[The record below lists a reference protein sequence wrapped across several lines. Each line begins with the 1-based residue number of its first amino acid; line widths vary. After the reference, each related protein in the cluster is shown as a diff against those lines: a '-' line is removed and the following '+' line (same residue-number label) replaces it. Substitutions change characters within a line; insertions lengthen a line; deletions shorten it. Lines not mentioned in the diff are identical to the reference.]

1 MEANRSHRLIQS
13 SLTVT
18 KAGGPSLMLNTLYD
32 ARWIGNHGIGRFA
45 GELFKLIPGM
55 TALQE
60 SRQPWHPLDPA
71 FLGATLW
78 QKKPRLFFSPG
89 YNPPLGWP
97 KPFVFTLHD
106 LNHLCIPENSNA
118 AKRAYYKYI
127 IRPACHRA
135 AFVLTV
141 SQYSK
146 REIAAWANLSE
157 DKIVNVGGGVGAPF
171 TSLGPK
177 YDPGYPYLLYV
188 GSHKPHKNLP
198 RLLKAFAIS
207 RISNDVRLVMTGKA
221 SSVLQPMVEN
231 LNLAEKVV
239 FVEASTN
246 EELACIYRGA
256 LALVFPSL
264 YEGFGLP
271 PLEAMACGTPVIT
284 SNVCSL
290 PEVVGDVG
298 ILVNPLDLEALADA
312 LRQVVEESSL
322 RAELQRKGLLRAKE
336 FTWEQTAKK
345 TERVIQMALKGADKL
360 SNNIQV
366 RGR

>member
-13 SLTVT
+13 SLMVT

-135 AFVLTV
+135 FRSDRFAVL
-141 SQYSK
+141 K
-146 REIAAWANLSE
+146 EGNR
-157 DKIVNVGGGVGAPF
+157 GVGELERGQNRKRGWRRGG
-171 TSLGPK
+171 SL
-177 YDPGYPYLLYV
+177 YFARSEV
-188 GSHKPHKNLP
+188 RP
-198 RLLKAFAIS
+198 RLSI
-207 RISNDVRLVMTGKA
+207 
-221 SSVLQPMVEN
+221 
-231 LNLAEKVV
+231 
-239 FVEASTN
+239 
-246 EELACIYRGA
+246 
-256 LALVFPSL
+256 LALRRQPQ
-264 YEGFGLP
+264 
-271 PLEAMACGTPVIT
+271 TP
-284 SNVCSL
+284 
-290 PEVVGDVG
+290 
-298 ILVNPLDLEALADA
+298 
-312 LRQVVEESSL
+312 
-322 RAELQRKGLLRAKE
+322 
-336 FTWEQTAKK
+336 
-345 TERVIQMALKGADKL
+345 
-360 SNNIQV
+360 
-366 RGR
+366 